1 MNLVNHEKQKEN
13 LENLAPEYIRKLI
26 YMWKNNV
33 KKEDQIYYDN
43 ILYII
48 DENFD
53 IKFPSYIKNKNAS

>member
-1 MNLVNHEKQKEN
+1 
-13 LENLAPEYIRKLI
+13 
-26 YMWKNNV
+26 MWKNNF

-53 IKFPSYIKNKNAS
+53 IKFLNYIKNKNAF

>member
-1 MNLVNHEKQKEN
+1 
-13 LENLAPEYIRKLI
+13 
-26 YMWKNNV
+26 MWKNNV

-53 IKFPSYIKNKNAS
+53 IKFPNYIKIKIDLSKELIQIILLM